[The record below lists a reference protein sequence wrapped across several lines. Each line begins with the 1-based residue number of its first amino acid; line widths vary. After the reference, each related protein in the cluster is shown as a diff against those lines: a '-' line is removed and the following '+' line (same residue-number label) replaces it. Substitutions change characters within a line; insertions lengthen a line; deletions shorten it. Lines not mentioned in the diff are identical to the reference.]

1 MGLTVSIFIPDAIVI
16 STDSLSDIK
25 HQDDG
30 FYQRGIDKIF
40 PIGNRFVLVWEG
52 NAFIDGLPFSY
63 FVRPI
68 FNSISIES
76 HKTVE
81 DIAGQ
86 VLERLREL
94 MPNEDLMGYVAG
106 YDNVENRK
114 IPIVALIHNQQIS
127 VINKSQS
134 GEPVFNYHCIGR
146 THWVN
151 KLLLPSKLILG
162 DDIIEAQSFD
172 IDFSKYSTLMAVEFS
187 QYLLTM
193 SQKQDEFSQLKPMI
207 GGPLQTVVISPY
219 EGIRINNGLHNQLL
233 SR

>member
-16 STDSLSDIK
+16 STDSLSDIR

-63 FVRPI
+63 FARPI
-68 FNSISIES
+68 LNSISIES

-86 VLERLREL
+86 VLERLREI

-114 IPIVALIHNQQIS
+114 TPIVALIHNQQIS
-127 VINKSQS
+127 IINKSQS

-172 IDFSKYSTLMAVEFS
+172 IDFSKYSTLMAVEFA
-187 QYLLTM
+187 QFLLTM

-207 GGPLQTVVISPY
+207 GGPLQTVVISPFD
-219 EGIRINNGLHNQLL
+219 GIRISDCLHNL
-233 SR
+233 

>member
-1 MGLTVSIFIPDAIVI
+1 MGLTVTIFIPDAIVI
-16 STDSLSDIK
+16 STDSLSDIR

-30 FYQRGIDKIF
+30 FYQRGIEKVF

-52 NAFIDGLPFSY
+52 NAFLNGLPFSY
-63 FVRPI
+63 FIRPI
-68 FNSISIES
+68 LNNISIES

-81 DIAGQ
+81 VIAGQ
-86 VLERLREL
+86 VLERLKEI

-106 YDNVENRK
+106 YDDVESRK
-114 IPIVALIHNQQIS
+114 TPIVALIHNQQIS
-127 VINKSQS
+127 VINKNQL
-134 GEPVFNYHCIGR
+134 GEPVFNYHCVGR

-151 KLLLPSKLILG
+151 KLLLPSKLVLG
-162 DDIIEAQSFD
+162 DDIIDVQSYD
-172 IDFSKYSTLMAVEFS
+172 IAFSKYSTRMAVEFA

-207 GGPLQTVVISPY
+207 GGPLQTVIISPF
-219 EGIRINNGLHNQLL
+219 EGICISDGLRNQFL